1 MQPDAVGADGPETR
15 VHAGQRVLDGRVVA
29 DDGGDPV
36 QPGLAASDRGTQQPS
51 RHIDKGMAEV
61 SEALGEVAFV
71 DDRLQGLLVVEFEG
85 GVDEALDVG
94 GGDLQLVH
102 RGVQVATEP
111 GHLG

>member
-1 MQPDAVGADGPETR
+1 MQPDAVGADGHETR

-61 SEALGEVAFV
+61 SEALGAVTFV
-71 DDRLQGLLVVEFEG
+71 GVRRQGLLVVKLEG
-85 GVDEALDVG
+85 GVDKSFRAD
-94 GGDLQLVH
+94 
-102 RGVQVATEP
+102 RT
-111 GHLG
+111 